1 MKDELRR
8 WALMGSGIAEL
19 TRNRAEVIVKD
30 MVAAGEVKRKQA
42 SKVARD
48 LMEASRANREE
59 FIKIV
64 RSEIK
69 GQIENLGVATKRD
82 VERLERRVSRL
93 ESTARPPA
101 KKTTARRSTT
111 RKKSTARKT
120 PDERG

>member
-19 TRNRAEVIVKD
+19 TRNRAESIVKD

-42 SKVARD
+42 SKVAKD

-59 FIKIV
+59 FVNIV

-69 GQIENLGVATKRD
+69 GQIENLGLATKRD

-93 ESTARPPA
+93 ESTARPQA
-101 KKTTARRSTT
+101 KKTTART
-111 RKKSTARKT
+111 RKKSTAKRT
-120 PDERG
+120 TE